1 MLLIIQLIHFAGTNC
16 NFIFFSVPTT
26 CSKQSTKMVT
36 FSFITVM
43 CIHFNGIKYH
53 TFLLAQRVCLRN
65 WNFMMMLNE
74 LVMSHIVSLLWHTG
88 SYSGFVI
95 DFDFKL
101 WIHITSKS
109 LIRIPLWKLL
119 FDTLCRDYGMT
130 VSSYERYIYM
140 SKKIK
145 FLLWHCQ
152 YHWRHYIL

>member
-1 MLLIIQLIHFAGTNC
+1 MLAQIVILY
-16 NFIFFSVPTT
+16 FFLCRLLVV
-26 CSKQSTKMVT
+26 SKVLKWLPLVLLLYL
-36 FSFITVM
+36 M

-53 TFLLAQRVCLRN
+53 TFLLVQRVCLRN
-65 WNFMMMLNE
+65 WNSMMMLNE